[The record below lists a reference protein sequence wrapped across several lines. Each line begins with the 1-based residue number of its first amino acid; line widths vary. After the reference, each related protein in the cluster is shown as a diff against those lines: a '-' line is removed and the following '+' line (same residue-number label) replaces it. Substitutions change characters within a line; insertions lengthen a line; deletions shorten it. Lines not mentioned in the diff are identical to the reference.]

1 MDTDRDGVTDD
12 KDQCPGTPSGV
23 SVDEVGCPQK
33 GSITLEGVT
42 FEVNSA
48 QLTAASRPILD
59 GVADGL
65 RKHPRLRV
73 ELQGHTDSSGADAY
87 NLQLSQR
94 RANSV
99 REYLLSQGVPAAQLT
114 ARGYGETQPITDNT
128 SNEGRSK
135 NRRVVMHVIDNPGDV
150 NVQGEGQVK

>member
-1 MDTDRDGVTDD
+1 M
-12 KDQCPGTPSGV
+12 
-23 SVDEVGCPQK
+23 
-33 GSITLEGVT
+33 
-42 FEVNSA
+42 
-48 QLTAASRPILD
+48 
-59 GVADGL
+59 
-65 RKHPRLRV
+65 
-73 ELQGHTDSSGADAY
+73 ELQGHTDSSGANAY